1 MERGL
6 RQPAGGAEGGR
17 AGGRVDT
24 LQSLCIGVAAPTGRP
39 SVPLPFS
46 GLCHR
51 QPLWSRPHADPGEL
65 HGCMIAYSPP
75 LTLSPYAPAPTVHHQ
90 RPGSRAEHLGTVL
103 CPPTRAPLQGIISGL
118 GRELNTGWLTVKNV
132 IQVGGGGL
140 GRGTGVHNP
149 GPGEDQRPPCPLAPH
164 SPRWMLP
171 STRATAAVCCWT
183 AGGGSSAS
191 TGLLRI
197 LQGRE
202 PAPGWAL
209 QFRYQWPR

>member
-1 MERGL
+1 MCS
-6 RQPAGGAEGGR
+6 PAG
-17 AGGRVDT
+17 
-24 LQSLCIGVAAPTGRP
+24 
-39 SVPLPFS
+39 
-46 GLCHR
+46 
-51 QPLWSRPHADPGEL
+51 
-65 HGCMIAYSPP
+65 
-75 LTLSPYAPAPTVHHQ
+75 HHQ
-90 RPGSRAEHLGTVL
+90 RPGSRAEHRLADGEECDPGGRCGPRGTAVHNPGPGAEHRVADGEE
-103 CPPTRAPLQGIISGL
+103 CDPG
-118 GRELNTGWLTVKNV
+118 GRCGPRGTAVHNPGPGAEPQLADGEECDP
-132 IQVGGGGL
+132 GGGWGP
-140 GRGTGVHNP
+140 RGTGVHNP

-202 PAPGWAL
+202 PARGWAL